1 MAAVLYWSGV
11 GVAALL
17 GAVLLLLAVPLDV
30 RASIVSE
37 AALSWSVQIRGLFG
51 LLRFERGSTSRRSA
65 ERKAAEHA
73 AAEAEPAGTRR
84 RQRGVP
90 RLFTDAAVWRRALR
104 LLRASLRGL
113 TLRRVDAQLRFGL
126 EDPADT
132 GRLYGMLVPGLMLL
146 DSRMPGR
153 VAVAPDFEHAGLAGR
168 AAGELRI
175 VPLRVLA
182 PVASF
187 GVWLGLHT
195 WRKR

>member
-1 MAAVLYWSGV
+1 MAAVLYWSGI

-17 GAVLLLLAVPLDV
+17 GLVLLLLAVPLDV
-30 RASIVSE
+30 RANIVSE
-37 AALSWSVQIRGLFG
+37 AALSWSVQIRWLFG
-51 LLRFERGSTSRRSA
+51 LLRLERGSASRRPA
-65 ERKAAEHA
+65 ERKPAERAAVEP
-73 AAEAEPAGTRR
+73 EPAGARR
-84 RQRGVP
+84 RRRGVP
-90 RLFTDAAVWRRALR
+90 RFVTDTAVWRRALR

-182 PVASF
+182 PLASF
-187 GVWLGLHT
+187 GVWLGLHA
-195 WRKR
+195 WRGR